1 MDEIRQFVEDE
12 IIPLEPLLLSGDF
25 ASLYPL
31 LDEKRTKVKD
41 AGWWVPSLT
50 AAEGGMGMSL
60 PEFAELSEILGRSP
74 LGHYVFNCQAPDI
87 GNIELLRLHGSSE
100 QKETYLKPLIDGNI
114 RSCFAMTEQD
124 RPGSNPTWMDTTAT
138 EDGDHYILNG
148 RKWFTSAADG
158 ASFCIVMAVTDP
170 DSQNRYSRASMFIVE
185 TDNPGFRIVRNISVM
200 GDSGEGYFSH
210 SEVDFEECRVP
221 KSALFGKSGSGFK
234 LAQERLGPGRIHHC
248 MRWIGIC
255 ERAFDLVCQR
265 VSDRMISPK
274 KRLGEEGVIQ
284 EWIAESRADID
295 AARLLVLKCANAIE
309 TEGPYSAR
317 TDVSIIKFFVAE
329 VLKKVL
335 DMAIQVHGALGM
347 TDDTPLAFWYRHE
360 RGARI
365 YDGPDEVHKRTV
377 ARQILKNYGT

>member
-74 LGHYVFNCQAPDI
+74 LGHFAFNCQAPDI

-114 RSCFAMTEQD
+114 RSCFAMTEPD

-170 DSQNRYSRASMFIVE
+170 
-185 TDNPGFRIVRNISVM
+185 
-200 GDSGEGYFSH
+200 
-210 SEVDFEECRVP
+210 ECRVP

>member
-1 MDEIRQFVEDE
+1 
-12 IIPLEPLLLSGDF
+12 
-25 ASLYPL
+25 
-31 LDEKRTKVKD
+31 
-41 AGWWVPSLT
+41 
-50 AAEGGMGMSL
+50 
-60 PEFAELSEILGRSP
+60 
-74 LGHYVFNCQAPDI
+74 
-87 GNIELLRLHGSSE
+87 
-100 QKETYLKPLIDGNI
+100 
-114 RSCFAMTEQD
+114 
-124 RPGSNPTWMDTTAT
+124 
-138 EDGDHYILNG
+138 
-148 RKWFTSAADG
+148 
-158 ASFCIVMAVTDP
+158 MAVTDP